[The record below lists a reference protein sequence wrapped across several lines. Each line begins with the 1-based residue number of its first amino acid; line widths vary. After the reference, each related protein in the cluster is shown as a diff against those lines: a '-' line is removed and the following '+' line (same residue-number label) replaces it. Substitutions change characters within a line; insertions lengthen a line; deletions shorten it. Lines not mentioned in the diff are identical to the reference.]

1 MSEETKVEPTP
12 EQIEARVKEIRK
24 AVAAFNADARHERYI
39 PSQGNRDAIQKY
51 MEERDLDYTEA
62 SLHDAFTDLSSEGKL
77 TLYEESKLPP
87 SITPKDKTSEELP
100 PIGRAT
106 GADLGVGL
114 ADMQRARK
122 QVEGVAGSNNRAAF
136 MKASEEAGS
145 RKTHGG
151 RFHL

>member
-1 MSEETKVEPTP
+1 MSEETRIEPTP
-12 EQIEARVKEIRK
+12 EQIEARVKEIRG
-24 AVAAFNADARHERYI
+24 AIAGFNADARHERYV
-39 PSQGNRDAIQKY
+39 PSQANRDAIQKY
-51 MEERDLDYTEA
+51 MEERDLEYSEA
-62 SLHDAFTDLSSEGKL
+62 TLHTAFTDLSSEGKL
-77 TLYEESKLPP
+77 VLYAESKLPP
-87 SITPKDKTSEELP
+87 TPTPKEKTSDDLP

-136 MKASEEAGS
+136 MKASEEAAN
-145 RKTHGG
+145 RRTQGG